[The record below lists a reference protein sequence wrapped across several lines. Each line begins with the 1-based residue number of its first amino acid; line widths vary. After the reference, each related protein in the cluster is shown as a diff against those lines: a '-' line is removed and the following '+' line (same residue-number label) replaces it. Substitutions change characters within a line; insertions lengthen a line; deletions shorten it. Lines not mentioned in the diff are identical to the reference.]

1 MVLYTKIV
9 KLYGFHHY
17 LMTSN
22 SEAIVYVNFLMP
34 CEYIFQLYM
43 EWNEKQTNKK
53 QQTTNTQKQ
62 EQTR

>member
-53 QQTTNTQKQ
+53 
-62 EQTR
+62 